1 MEASVYR
8 VIIAEDEELMLNN
21 LVQKVTRAGLGF
33 KVIATAQTGT
43 QALQLVKEQIPDL
56 LITDI
61 KMPVMD
67 GIELLSQVSQRFPFL
82 RTVIIS
88 GFSEFEYAQK
98 AIRFHVDNYLL
109 KPVDEEELRE
119 ALLKIKTKLDLESEK
134 YRDVFQDTSA
144 SPRQI
149 AETLH
154 EYIIRNYDK
163 EINLNSIAHNLNYS
177 SSYLT
182 KIFHQH
188 YQTTP
193 GKYIIS
199 IRIQNASQLLLHH
212 PELTIGQIGDMVGYP
227 EQGYFSRI
235 FKKQTG
241 LSPFEY
247 RENKGRLPEAPL

>member
-1 MEASVYR
+1 MESTVYR
-8 VIIAEDEELMLNN
+8 VIVAEDEELMLHN
-21 LVQKVTRAGLGF
+21 LVGKITRSGLGF
-33 KVIATAQTGT
+33 EVTATAQTGT
-43 QALQLVKEQIPDL
+43 QALELVKEQIPDL

-67 GIELLSQVSQRFPFL
+67 GITLLSQVSQQFPSL
-82 RTVIIS
+82 STIIIS

-98 AIRFHVDNYLL
+98 AIQFHVDNYLL

-119 ALLKIKTKLDLESEK
+119 ALQKIKTKLDLESEK
-134 YRDVFQDTSA
+134 YSALFQDTSA
-144 SPRQI
+144 SPKQI

-154 EYIIRNYDK
+154 EYIVHNYDK
-163 EINLNSIAHNLNYS
+163 EINLNSIAHSLNYS

-199 IRIQNASQLLLHH
+199 IRIQNASHLLLHH

-247 RENKGRLPEAPL
+247 RESGGRLP